1 MTENQLFS
9 MSTDLFDTS
18 SNSSNPLKCDIF
30 SLALSNS
37 NTSSLLFGT
46 STLPALSPLQQLNV
60 NTVFNTNSNSS
71 PNSNYLSNTNSNAN
85 TPNDQQ
91 HQQQQSQ
98 HTFTSIG
105 GNSVGGSV
113 GGGSISGSSNVML
126 TNAISIPRSNNP
138 NQSHNPWTQERDS
151 HHHPSPSPLQHH
163 PHHLNSHNH
172 NQISSMMSAQQQQQ
186 QNNQQQQHQQQHQ
199 LQQQSL
205 QHSQP
210 RLFVDFSDYGLDVAS
225 LDAASLSPTLLQ
237 DVSLGAASPLHGIT
251 SNGFYAAD
259 ASPVS
264 NSGSN
269 SIVGSVGT
277 VDSASTL
284 LGLNDSIRS
293 GDDGNNSLLFDV
305 TGTPNSSAMWS
316 DISNAIITKH
326 EPFTLEEDYIFPIDK
341 AEIQAAGFGDI
352 PDDHFLD
359 VIDNFDELLNSGAG
373 QNDFILSPQQN
384 NSSNNLQQLNSPQAS
399 PSGAPPMELLQL
411 HKQQQQ
417 QQQLT
422 QLQTAQQQQ
431 HQQQQSQQQQ
441 QQQQQPRIQHS
452 NSAGGAIH
460 THHNNHHNS
469 SSPYEIYHSTPN
481 KQQQQQHQLSSSGSN
496 SFSPGSQASHSPLQ
510 LNSIT
515 PPPPPHGNRSQSL
528 QVKSRNLLESQ
539 KKGFS
544 MSPDRVN
551 GSSAGLLGQSVPGN
565 SHLLLSGNALS
576 PSSGGSSSGFGST
589 TGGGSSTGGSVRKS
603 FQYPNDTSI
612 SRLSSSAPTHLGLEH
627 IWMRREPRQ
636 HLLSTGSLAE
646 AESFSSLSTGS
657 VLSPDGID
665 FSQDDDDDASTD
677 YNSDNYDDLSSDGS
691 DNEDDSRTTISGHMS
706 GGKGK
711 ERYFWQY
718 NVQAKGPKG
727 KRLVFQSRLEDP
739 HVLNEATDPVF
750 SPNCSVRGIKV
761 FKHSGKARKGDGNDL
776 TPNPRK
782 LHVIGKELDKLGRT
796 INDMT
801 PVSELPFN
809 VRPKSRKEKNKLAS
823 RACRLKKKAQHE
835 ANKIKLFGLEIE
847 HKRLIN
853 GIFELKQAL
862 ALKYQNQNNVEHTE
876 AINQRI
882 EQIYKTAQTGLRIAG
897 DTTDFVNK
905 VLENV
910 KSGVPNGGLEDLKHS

>member
-1 MTENQLFS
+1 MTENQIFS

-18 SNSSNPLKCDIF
+18 SNSSNPLKCDLF

-60 NTVFNTNSNSS
+60 NTIFNTNSNSS
-71 PNSNYLSNTNSNAN
+71 PNSNYLSN
-85 TPNDQQ
+85 DHHQQQQQQQQQ
-91 HQQQQSQ
+91 HQQQS
-98 HTFTSIG
+98 HTFTSG
-105 GNSVGGSV
+105 GNVGS
-113 GGGSISGSSNVML
+113 GGSITGSSNVML

-163 PHHLNSHNH
+163 SHHLNSHNH
-172 NQISSMMSAQQQQQ
+172 NQTSSMMSAQQ
-186 QNNQQQQHQQQHQ
+186 QNNQQQQHQQQQHQ

-251 SNGFYAAD
+251 SNGFYAA
-259 ASPVS
+259 SPVS

-277 VDSASTL
+277 VDSSSTL

-293 GDDGNNSLLFDV
+293 GEDGNNSLLFDV
-305 TGTPNSSAMWS
+305 SGTPNSSAMWS

-399 PSGAPPMELLQL
+399 PSGGPPMELLQM
-411 HKQQQQ
+411 HKQQQQQQQQ

-422 QLQTAQQQQ
+422 QLQTAQQQ
-431 HQQQQSQQQQ
+431 HQQQQSQ

-460 THHNNHHNS
+460 THHSHHNS

-481 KQQQQQHQLSSSGSN
+481 KQQQHQLSSSGSN

-515 PPPPPHGNRSQSL
+515 PPPPPHANRSQSL
-528 QVKSRNLLESQ
+528 QVKSRNMLELQ

-544 MSPDRVN
+544 MSPDRIN
-551 GSSAGLLGQSVPGN
+551 GSAGLLGQSVPGN

-603 FQYPNDTSI
+603 FQYPLDTSI

-657 VLSPDGID
+657 VLSPDGIEL
-665 FSQDDDDDASTD
+665 SQDDDDDASTD

-691 DNEDDSRTTISGHMS
+691 DNDDDSRTTISGHMS
-706 GGKGK
+706 SKGK

-750 SPNCSVRGIKV
+750 SPNCSVRGI
-761 FKHSGKARKGDGNDL
+761 KHSGKARKGDGNDL

-862 ALKYQNQNNVEHTE
+862 ALKYQNQNNGEHTE
-876 AINQRI
+876 AIDQRI

-910 KSGVPNGGLEDLKHS
+910 KSGVPNGGLEDLRHS